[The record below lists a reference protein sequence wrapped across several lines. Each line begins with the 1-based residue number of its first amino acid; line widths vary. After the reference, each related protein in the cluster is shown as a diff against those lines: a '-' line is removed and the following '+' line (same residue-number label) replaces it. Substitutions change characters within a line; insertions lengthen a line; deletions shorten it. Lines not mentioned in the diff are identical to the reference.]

1 MRRCTRRTSTK
12 EAIVKQRHIISQDGT
27 YTCNKNT
34 NYHIITHL
42 VRSLSFWQLY
52 QRGKCS
58 PRHEVVKNNRQCHT
72 TKMDTF
78 VKKGDVLVTA
88 ALFPHSLRLSAEP
101 RTTLIFTSTLLSTMR
116 TTSLS
121 LHGILL
127 AAIIDLA
134 TPRIAWGA
142 EVQQVGD
149 DAKRRSSSDTCRLFM
164 ARSTIPNAG
173 IGVFT
178 AVVSMSWFAV
188 CACT

>member
-1 MRRCTRRTSTK
+1 
-12 EAIVKQRHIISQDGT
+12 
-27 YTCNKNT
+27 
-34 NYHIITHL
+34 
-42 VRSLSFWQLY
+42 
-52 QRGKCS
+52 
-58 PRHEVVKNNRQCHT
+58 
-72 TKMDTF
+72 MDTF

-127 AAIIDLA
+127 AAIIALA

-142 EVQQVGD
+142 EVQQVSSNNEGD

-188 CACT
+188 CACTCQLLACANNDVTSTFASSSINRQPLAKVDEVGYADLVIPITDIDWHNNGSRNVSWLLMM